1 MKTDH
6 TKRECL
12 YHLCKLS
19 HNGNLIFYSTV
30 DFLVFT
36 TIVFSYASYFRITI
50 TGFCIMLNHFHIA
63 VYADL
68 KKDVTL
74 FYQMVSSLF
83 SRMYN
88 KREGK
93 VKIKW
98 KKGINISEKHGV
110 KCKKSLYIYIANNA
124 PCKKCCKRVS
134 EYKWAFL
141 NGESASKY
149 FASSNNHSCKQSES
163 KQLELAKAVARDA
176 HKANRPLDYGFF
188 DHFTSVLSAEEQK
201 ELWDYVLTT
210 YVSIDYTDIISLF
223 GSFEAFLTISDMT
236 VGADYDTEEDLA
248 AEDYKHYRKM
258 TLAMQRLGLEGNDSA
273 LHDEDYDISAL
284 MRYLLSV
291 TAVSQEEMVR
301 FLHL

>member
-1 MKTDH
+1 MK
-6 TKRECL
+6 KNFMQKECL

-19 HNGNLIFYSTV
+19 HDGNLVFYSTV

-63 VYADL
+63 VYADSR
-68 KKDVTL
+68 KNVIL

-98 KKGINISEKHGV
+98 KKGINISEKYSV
-110 KCKKSLYIYIANNA
+110 KSKKSLYIYIANNA
-124 PCKKCCKRVS
+124 PCKKCCIRAS

-141 NGESASKY
+141 NGNYAAESIVSPNRRQSKPG
-149 FASSNNHSCKQSES
+149 S
-163 KQLELAKAVARDA
+163 KQLELAKAIARNS
-176 HKANRPLDYGFF
+176 HNANRPLSYEFF
-188 DHFTSVLSAEEQK
+188 SHFSSILSNEEQNELSEYVLS
-201 ELWDYVLTT
+201 L
-210 YVSIDYTDIISLF
+210 YVSIDYSDVISLF
-223 GSFEAFLTISDMT
+223 GSFETFLAVSDMT
-236 VGADYDTEEDLA
+236 IGADYDTEEDLTT
-248 AEDYKHYRKM
+248 EDYKHYRKM
-258 TLAMQRLGLEGNDSA
+258 TLAMRRLGLEANDSS
-273 LHDEDYDISAL
+273 LHDVNYDILGL
-284 MRYLLSV
+284 MRYLSSV